1 MKFEAENEKNID
13 ENIDENDNDI
23 TEEDVE
29 KQKHAEKFEHL
40 PYVIKLKYPLK
51 IGKRKIEEIT
61 ILRRLK
67 AIDVAF
73 VQANKVTF
81 GAISDLIA
89 AISEESIG
97 IIRELDIDD
106 FAQCS
111 EAVNY
116 FLSGFQATGDK
127 NS

>member
-1 MKFEAENEKNID
+1 MKFESENEKNID
-13 ENIDENDNDI
+13 ENDNEY

-29 KQKHAEKFEHL
+29 KQKLAEKFEHL

-51 IGKRKIEEIT
+51 MGKRKIEEIT

-67 AIDVAF
+67 AKDVSQ
-73 VQANKVTF
+73 VQANNVTF

-89 AISEESIG
+89 AITEESIG
-97 IIRELDIDD
+97 IIRELDISD

-111 EAVNY
+111 EAVTY
-116 FLSGFQATGDK
+116 FLSGFQVTGGK